1 MLAHFETYE
10 CILFLDHCTKKED
23 VKEFLLKE
31 LSVAFESHA
40 NIHSHLA
47 SFYIAPLFLAVDFGF
62 FPGVFASDGA
72 DKGLFPGAS
81 VIAVDSNS
89 SNLQLVAG

>member
-1 MLAHFETYE
+1 MFT
-10 CILFLDHCTKKED
+10 
-23 VKEFLLKE
+23 
-31 LSVAFESHA
+31 
-40 NIHSHLA
+40 HLA
-47 SFYIAPLFLAVDFGF
+47 CFTSLLFLAVDFGF

-81 VIAVDSNS
+81 VIAVDSDSN